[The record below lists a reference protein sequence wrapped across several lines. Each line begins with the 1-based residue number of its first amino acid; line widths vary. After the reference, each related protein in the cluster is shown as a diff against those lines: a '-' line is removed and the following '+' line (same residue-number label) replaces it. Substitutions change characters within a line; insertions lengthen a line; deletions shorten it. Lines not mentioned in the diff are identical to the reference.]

1 MFEFEVSA
9 TDGPARAGLIT
20 TPRGT
25 VKTPVFMPVGTRAAV
40 RLLTAADLEQLDS
53 EIILGNTYHL
63 MLRPGADL
71 IEDMGGLHRFEDWGG
86 LILTDSGG
94 YQIFSLSPKVDDEG
108 ATFTSTYD
116 GSKHKLTPEGAVE
129 VQTRLGA
136 DIQMVL
142 DICPA
147 LPATPEALR
156 SAVDR
161 TADWAERARSAFLAR
176 PERGDGMRAQFG
188 IVQGGLDLDLRRESA
203 ERTVGVTAAG
213 EQGFEGYAIG
223 GLSVGEDRADML
235 DPMAATCEVLPADKP
250 RYLMGVGDP
259 LSLIEGVS
267 VGVDMFDCVL
277 PTRLARHGTVFTSEG
292 RLNISNARFARDDS
306 PIDPGFPASPV
317 ARFSRGYV
325 RHLLQVN
332 EPSGARILTM
342 HNLAWTLDLMRRAR
356 AAVEAGTISVLLD
369 EVRGQAEEPGFPL
382 ASAAMSLIIMI
393 AMFAVLW
400 AVLLLPQQRKM
411 KAHRQL
417 IASLEVGDEV
427 LLTSGIYGQ
436 IADFDGQSMF
446 IAVSDNLEIKVT
458 RESVAERV
466 VYSDDEALQDSVE

>member
-1 MFEFEVSA
+1 MFNFEVTA
-9 TDGPARAGLIT
+9 TDGAARAGMIT

-25 VKTPVFMPVGTRAAV
+25 VRTPVFMPVGTRAAV
-40 RLLTAADLEQLDS
+40 RLLSAADLELLDAD
-53 EIILGNTYHL
+53 IILGNTYHL

-71 IEDMGGLHRFEDWGG
+71 IEEIGGLHRFEDWKG

-94 YQIFSLSPKVDDEG
+94 YQIFSLDPKVDDEG
-108 ATFTSTYD
+108 AIFTSTYD
-116 GSKHKLTPEGAVE
+116 GSKHKLTPEGAVD

-147 LPATPEALR
+147 LPATQEQLR

-161 TADWAERARSAFLAR
+161 TADWAQRARAAFLAR

-188 IVQGGLDLDLRRESA
+188 IVQGGLDVNLRRESA
-203 ERTVGVTAAG
+203 ERTVGVSVDGA
-213 EQGFEGYAIG
+213 QGFEGYAVG
-223 GLSVGEDRADML
+223 GLSVGEDRNEMF
-235 DPMAATCEVLPADKP
+235 DPMAATCEVLPSDQP

-267 VGVDMFDCVL
+267 AGIDMFDCVL

-317 ARFSRGYV
+317 HRFSRAYV

-342 HNLAWTLDLMRRAR
+342 HNLAWTLDLMARAR
-356 AAVEAGTISVLLD
+356 AAVESGTIDALL
-369 EVRGQAEEPGFPL
+369 AETRE
-382 ASAAMSLIIMI
+382 
-393 AMFAVLW
+393 LW
-400 AVLLLPQQRKM
+400 AK
-411 KAHRQL
+411 
-417 IASLEVGDEV
+417 
-427 LLTSGIYGQ
+427 
-436 IADFDGQSMF
+436 
-446 IAVSDNLEIKVT
+446 
-458 RESVAERV
+458 
-466 VYSDDEALQDSVE
+466 